1 MALRVLVTDGM
12 DAGAMEQL
20 RKDGYEVI
28 EQFYEPDQL
37 GAALRDFDV
46 VIIRSA
52 TKIKEPQIDA
62 AAGSRLKLIIRAGV
76 GVDNIAVKYAEEH
89 GIQVKNTPRASSNAV
104 AELALA
110 LLFSCARNISIAGHT
125 MRENKWEKKAYS
137 KGFELS
143 GKTMGVI
150 GYGRI
155 GQLVGAKGQ
164 ALGMNVLS
172 VVHRNKPEGCEC
184 ETMHFVTMDELLSQ
198 SDIVVLCAPSGDKPL
213 VDAESLAK
221 MKDGV
226 VILNFARDTL
236 VNDDDMA
243 AALEAGKV
251 ARYVSDFP
259 NPKVVH
265 MKNVILTPHLG
276 ASTRESE
283 DNCAVMAV
291 KEITDYLENGNIKNS
306 VNYPAC
312 DMGVCQAE
320 SRIAVLH
327 MNIPNMIGQ
336 ITAILAAQGVNISDM
351 TNKSRDKFAYTL
363 LDLEH
368 KPEEATVEKLKAIEG
383 VLRVRI
389 VK

>member
-20 RKDGYEVI
+20 RKDGYEVV

-52 TKIKEPQIDA
+52 TKIKEPQINA

-198 SDIVVLCAPSGDKPL
+198 SDIIVLCAPSGDKPL

-226 VILNFARDTL
+226 VI
-236 VNDDDMA
+236 VNVSRGANVDE
-243 AALEAGKV
+243 AALLDALNSGKV
-251 ARYVSDFP
+251 KAAGLDVWLSEKDPNWALASHPAVSC
-259 NPKVVH
+259 
-265 MKNVILTPHLG
+265 TPHIG
-276 ASTRESE
+276 AGT
-283 DNCAVMAV
+283 
-291 KEITDYLENGNIKNS
+291 KEAQKRIGAELVDIVENFG
-306 VNYPAC
+306 
-312 DMGVCQAE
+312 
-320 SRIAVLH
+320 
-327 MNIPNMIGQ
+327 
-336 ITAILAAQGVNISDM
+336 
-351 TNKSRDKFAYTL
+351 
-363 LDLEH
+363 
-368 KPEEATVEKLKAIEG
+368 
-383 VLRVRI
+383 
-389 VK
+389 

>member
-226 VILNFARDTL
+226 VIINVSRGANVNF
-236 VNDDDMA
+236 
-243 AALEAGKV
+243 
-251 ARYVSDFP
+251 
-259 NPKVVH
+259 
-265 MKNVILTPHLG
+265 
-276 ASTRESE
+276 
-283 DNCAVMAV
+283 
-291 KEITDYLENGNIKNS
+291 
-306 VNYPAC
+306 
-312 DMGVCQAE
+312 
-320 SRIAVLH
+320 
-327 MNIPNMIGQ
+327 
-336 ITAILAAQGVNISDM
+336 
-351 TNKSRDKFAYTL
+351 
-363 LDLEH
+363 
-368 KPEEATVEKLKAIEG
+368 
-383 VLRVRI
+383 
-389 VK
+389 

>member
-1 MALRVLVTDGM
+1 
-12 DAGAMEQL
+12 MEQL

-164 ALGMNVLS
+164 ALGM
-172 VVHRNKPEGCEC
+172 EGCEC

-226 VILNFARDTL
+226 VIINVSRGAN
-236 VNDDDMA
+236 VNE
-243 AALEAGKV
+243 AALLDALNSGKV
-251 ARYVSDFP
+251 KAAGLDVWLSEKDPNWALASHPAVSC
-259 NPKVVH
+259 
-265 MKNVILTPHLG
+265 TPHIG
-276 ASTRESE
+276 AGT
-283 DNCAVMAV
+283 
-291 KEITDYLENGNIKNS
+291 KEAQKRIGAELVDIVENFG
-306 VNYPAC
+306 
-312 DMGVCQAE
+312 
-320 SRIAVLH
+320 
-327 MNIPNMIGQ
+327 
-336 ITAILAAQGVNISDM
+336 
-351 TNKSRDKFAYTL
+351 
-363 LDLEH
+363 
-368 KPEEATVEKLKAIEG
+368 
-383 VLRVRI
+383 
-389 VK
+389 